1 MTTNFKDT
9 TLPID
14 MINSLSSLGY
24 TNMTPIQQNSIKA
37 LLENKD
43 MIAQAKTGSGKTVA
57 FLTSSLLKID
67 ASSKNPQLIIILPTR
82 ELASQVANEARN
94 LGKYIKDLKV
104 LTLCGGVPLT
114 PQVKSLEKGSNVIV
128 GTPGRLND
136 HISRETIDFSDIKV
150 MVLDEADRLLDMGFH
165 DEVVRISNIM
175 PNDKQTIL
183 FSATFPPKIESLVK
197 EVCKKPVKV
206 SGDILTDDSIEEF
219 AYVTGD
225 KDKML
230 IDILSHY
237 KPESSIIFCNT
248 KVEVDR
254 VDEMLYKLGFDS
266 LAFHGDFSQYE
277 RDEIFIRFSNRS
289 IPILVATDIASRGLD
304 IDDVNLVV
312 NFDLPD
318 KPENYTHRIGRT
330 GRLDAKGI
338 AISIYQ
344 IEQKD
349 KLNFIAPK
357 VIKKSFENRIKKLPI
372 QTSLVTLVIAGGK
385 QQKVRKG
392 DILGT
397 LCKDLDI
404 KSSHIGNINITPKVS
419 FVAIDKDTFIKV
431 LKNVERIKI
440 KGKRFKIWTL

>member
-9 TLPID
+9 TLPLD

-24 TNMTPIQQNSIKA
+24 TNMTPIQQNSIEA

-82 ELASQVANEARN
+82 ELAAQVANEARN

-114 PQVKSLEKGSNVIV
+114 PQVKSLEKGSNIIV

-197 EVCKKPVKV
+197 EVCKKPVRV

-219 AYVTGD
+219 AYVSGD

-237 KPESSIIFCNT
+237 KPESTIIFCNT

-312 NFDLPD
+312 NYDLPD

-397 LCKDLDI
+397 LCKDLNI
-404 KSSHIGNINITPKVS
+404 NSSDIGNINITPKVS
-419 FVAIDKDTFIKV
+419 FVAIDKDVFIKV

>member
-1 MTTNFKDT
+1 MTINFKDT

-67 ASSKNPQLIIILPTR
+67 SSSKNPQLIIILPTR

-94 LGKYIKDLKV
+94 IGKYIKDLKV

-114 PQVKSLEKGSNVIV
+114 PQVKSLEKGSNIIV

-165 DEVVRISNIM
+165 DEVVRISNMM

-197 EVCKKPVKV
+197 EVCKKPVRV

-219 AYVTGD
+219 AYVSGD

-312 NFDLPD
+312 NYDLPD

-357 VIKKSFENRIKKLPI
+357 VIKKSFENRIKKVPI

-397 LCKDLDI
+397 LCKDLNI
-404 KSSHIGNINITPKVS
+404 NSSHIGNINITPKVS
-419 FVAIDKDTFIKV
+419 FVAIDKDIFIKV

-440 KGKRFKIWTL
+440 KGKRFKVWTL

>member
-197 EVCKKPVKV
+197 EVCKKPVRV

-219 AYVTGD
+219 AYVSGD

-237 KPESSIIFCNT
+237 KPESTIIFCNT

>member
-1 MTTNFKDT
+1 MTINFKDT

-67 ASSKNPQLIIILPTR
+67 SSSKNPQLIIILPTR

-94 LGKYIKDLKV
+94 IGKYIKDLKV

-114 PQVKSLEKGSNVIV
+114 PQVKSLEKGSNIIV

-165 DEVVRISNIM
+165 DEVVRISNMM

-197 EVCKKPVKV
+197 EVCKKPVRV

-219 AYVTGD
+219 AYVSGD

-312 NFDLPD
+312 NYDLPD
-318 KPENYTHRIGRT
+318 KPENYTLRIGRT

-397 LCKDLDI
+397 LCKDLNI
-404 KSSHIGNINITPKVS
+404 NSSHIGNINITPKVS
-419 FVAIDKDTFIKV
+419 FVAIDKDIFIKV

-440 KGKRFKIWTL
+440 KGKRFKVWTL

>member
-1 MTTNFKDT
+1 MTINFKDT

-67 ASSKNPQLIIILPTR
+67 SSSKNPQLIIILPTR

-94 LGKYIKDLKV
+94 IGKYIKDLKV

-114 PQVKSLEKGSNVIV
+114 PQVKSLEKGSNIIV

-165 DEVVRISNIM
+165 DEVVRISNMM

-197 EVCKKPVKV
+197 EVCKKPVRV

-219 AYVTGD
+219 AYVSGD

-312 NFDLPD
+312 NYDLPD

-397 LCKDLDI
+397 LCKDLNI
-404 KSSHIGNINITPKVS
+404 NSSHIGNINITPKVS
-419 FVAIDKDTFIKV
+419 FVAIDKDIFIKV

-440 KGKRFKIWTL
+440 KGKRFKVWTL